1 MAENDVKQS
10 PKERLK
16 EITDSIETG
25 IQNLFESEKYMQYL
39 KTMSRFHKYSLNNT
53 MLISMQNPDATL
65 VAGFNKWKDTFSR
78 HVKKGEKGIKIIA
91 PTPYKIKE
99 EREKLD
105 PITKAPLLDANG
117 QIELEEVERQ
127 IPMFRVVSVFDVSQT
142 YGEPL
147 PTLANDL
154 TGNVAQFET
163 FMEAIKRTSPVPLAL
178 EQMPDN
184 MDGYFH
190 LAEERIAIRE
200 GMSEVQT
207 ISAAIHEMAHS
218 LLHSRQKA
226 QELKD
231 SNVPPKDRNTEEV
244 EAESI
249 SFAVC
254 NYYGIETSDN
264 SFGYIAN
271 WSNGK
276 DLKELK
282 SSLETINQTSSQII
296 TGIDKHFA
304 ELMKEQEKEVVA
316 TTTMSKEEELAVA
329 IDKFAQDFDPY
340 EYNDQVADT
349 ESHINEIAD
358 NLRTGNTKAI
368 KDFLTEIDFND
379 QPHEKSQ
386 ADNLMKEIYNY
397 EMYNYPRELAYKIG
411 DGYLAIHDCDEGFDY
426 SFYDKD
432 YNLIDGGVYDD
443 IELNIYEAIH
453 EVAEFDDGFSIWNRE
468 NVEKVDFE
476 DLTEKAENIELSKV
490 VGTVKYSDVTNEFVI
505 SSPLFKDA
513 DLPLYT
519 NRDGEK
525 FVFGFGNLGN
535 GTNVWNFLDE
545 TNNDYTNVAHI
556 SDEGTLTL
564 LVDNLPDTA
573 KKALEEKATE
583 IRSEIETQM
592 NMPDPN
598 VTLDE
603 MFDYGYTALELLPLS
618 KERALELYNEDL
630 TIYALYPDDSEGM
643 VFELSEFEEHE
654 GYFGI
659 EVVDWENYLDLQKM
673 KERQWSLSPQEEKAF
688 VERKDESFAIYQL
701 KSGTEFRDYRFTGA
715 EELECMGKEIDR
727 DNYNLIYTDGL
738 QNVESV
744 SHALDCLYYDF
755 NHDKPDDFIGHS
767 LSVSDIVAINMN
779 GAVSYHYVDTI
790 GFKDLEHFVEPNPDN
805 HLTGEKIAT
814 PRGNFFLTSLSKE
827 EMQAQGY
834 GVHHNSDD
842 GRYAIMGNGTI
853 AYAVAN
859 ENPLKNAEIST
870 EQNFNMID
878 GTLNNQPTV
887 AELEHDAK
895 NGKPISLMDLL
906 DATRREQKQ
915 QPKVKKEKQ
924 AQSKSAEME
933 R

>member
-105 PITKAPLLDANG
+105 PITNAPVLDANG
-117 QIELEEVERQ
+117 QIEVEEVERQ

-379 QPHEKSQ
+379 QPHEKLQ

-476 DLTEKAENIELSKV
+476 DLTEKAENVELSKV

-525 FVFGFGNLGN
+525 FVFGFGVLGN

-556 SDEGTLTL
+556 SDTGELKL

-592 NMPDPN
+592 KMPDPN

-673 KERQWSLSPQEEKAF
+673 KEHQWSLSPQEEKAF

-715 EELECMGKEIDR
+715 EELERMGKEIDR

-738 QNVESV
+738 QNVENV
-744 SHALDCLYYDF
+744 SHALECLYYDF

-790 GFKDLEHFVEPNPDN
+790 GFKELEHFVEPNPDN